1 MQIQFIKELKS
12 FAVLPTY
19 LLIFSIVNNI
29 HRLLHVLVFL
39 SIRKYEHNTKEM
51 FLWTNDMP
59 AVNNAYW
66 HMNEIDNI
74 FVYEYN
80 FIHKQI
86 VYYSIDPFVFYK
98 FSFVMIMGFIEEIL
112 TITHKNAHFNDFH
125 FLNSFQQFCVALQ
138 YKYTY

>member
-1 MQIQFIKELKS
+1 
-12 FAVLPTY
+12 
-19 LLIFSIVNNI
+19 
-29 HRLLHVLVFL
+29 
-39 SIRKYEHNTKEM
+39 
-51 FLWTNDMP
+51 MP

-125 FLNSFQQFCVALQ
+125 FLNSVHHFCVALQ